1 MAVMSMAALS
11 MVVLSMSGCSMF
23 VIYLSMILSISCL
36 NHHLFSTY
44 CPDLDER
51 LECRFLNALNVLK
64 TVYNLVGARAVQKRW
79 CKDQK
84 EE

>member
-1 MAVMSMAALS
+1 MKIKKRTTTRSWTSAVSLSMAVMSVAALS

-51 LECRFLNALNVLK
+51 WKVRV
-64 TVYNLVGARAVQKRW
+64 
-79 CKDQK
+79 
-84 EE
+84 